1 MCATVCLLEGR
12 DNTGGCALL
21 LACKREDYGLYLR
34 LPFAY
39 AAAANKEETQQKQTH
54 STQEL
59 VCVCAL
65 FRKTPDTVSRVLI
78 FSAKL

>member
-1 MCATVCLLEGR
+1 MSVCLLEGR

-21 LACKREDYGLYLR
+21 LACEKEDYGLYLR

-54 STQEL
+54 STQKL
-59 VCVCAL
+59 VCVSVCAISQDPGHSQSSSY
-65 FRKTPDTVSRVLI
+65 F
-78 FSAKL
+78 